1 MNRDLAIDVTRGLA
15 IWSMITAHFADGA
28 KIAMPTHVFPY
39 VDGMSVFVLLSGFVL
54 GLVHRRW
61 IETRG
66 LRFACTRLAKRLA
79 ALYVCQLTLSLAAV
93 AAGMAGFGHLTWLRP
108 VDGWG
113 QGLARA
119 VTMSYLPSGG
129 NILLLYMVLM
139 VSAFAVFPLL
149 VRGWWGP
156 VLAASVALY
165 AVSQLAAPDWFYLVA
180 QPSGARIQNWAG
192 WQIMFVPALIVGWQW
207 RRWDLARRIERHLPA
222 VVLVAA
228 GVAMCTHHLVTN
240 GSWHSAEPF
249 LGDKLEF
256 GPARAVGT
264 WVLVPAVYGLC
275 RIFLSLWSREWLR
288 PLLMSGTRSLDSYV
302 IQALALVAVP
312 ILVVDRP
319 WSPLLMTAFAI
330 GVFATCWAWAEVRL
344 ALGIDKLHRL
354 PVILGAAVLARI
366 TVARADAAR
375 PACPTVASPPPAVA
389 SSAVADVAAS
399 PREWT
404 GRREVSAADRAA

>member
-54 GLVHRRW
+54 GLVHHRW

-66 LRFACTRLAKRLA
+66 LRFTYTRLAKRLA

-113 QGLARA
+113 QGLVMA

-139 VSAFAVFPLL
+139 GSAFAVFPLL
-149 VRGWWGP
+149 VRGWWRP

-165 AVSQLAAPDWFYLVA
+165 AVSQFAAPDWFYLVA

-207 RRWDLARRIERHLPA
+207 RRWDLAGRIERHLPA

-228 GVAMCTHHLVTN
+228 GIAVCTHYLVTA
-240 GSWHSAEPF
+240 GPWHTAESF

-256 GPARAVGT
+256 GPARAVGA

-330 GVFATCWAWAEVRL
+330 GVFGTCWAWAEVRL

-354 PVILGAAVLARI
+354 PVILGAPVLARL
-366 TVARADAAR
+366 TMTRADAAG
-375 PACPTVASPPPAVA
+375 PACPTTA
-389 SSAVADVAAS
+389 SSSPALASAPVADVAPS
-399 PREWT
+399 PRGWT
-404 GRREVSAADRAA
+404 GRREVSADDRAA